1 VRVAA
6 SASQQ
11 KSSGVYEKLKGLEVY
26 RSSDGALV
34 DLPSLWGPQDKA
46 VVAFGRS
53 FGCPCCW
60 ELAIQLRRDIKPT
73 LDAQG
78 VKLFFVSIGPW
89 ERSKDFVSV
98 TEFPAENLLADPE
111 SKTYEALGLVK
122 GVGQTFFNP
131 QSALAF
137 MRRFKDGTIK
147 DLQNIL
153 PRWIPWV
160 PPKQDQAL
168 QQGGM
173 FVFEGERCVW
183 CQYDQATGAHADL
196 QVVLGEVGR
205 LLAAGGQGAGP
216 DCGCEAPTTA

>member
-1 VRVAA
+1 MWLSVHLEQFLKLSVLSVVRAGSLTDEFFVQWLTLVTSIVSTSGKAATLLYNRMLMTYAA
-6 SASQQ
+6 SSCQQ
-11 KSSGVYEKLKGLEVY
+11 LFC
-26 RSSDGALV
+26 
-34 DLPSLWGPQDKA
+34 KA
-46 VVAFGRS
+46 KAF
-53 FGCPCCW
+53 
-60 ELAIQLRRDIKPT
+60 
-73 LDAQG
+73 
-78 VKLFFVSIGPW
+78 SIGLDGS
-89 ERSKDFVSV
+89 RFVCLKW
-98 TEFPAENLLADPE
+98 LLL
-111 SKTYEALGLVK
+111 TAL
-122 GVGQTFFNP
+122 

-196 QVVLGEVGR
+196 EVVLGEVGR
-205 LLAAGGQGAGP
+205 LLAAGGQGTGP